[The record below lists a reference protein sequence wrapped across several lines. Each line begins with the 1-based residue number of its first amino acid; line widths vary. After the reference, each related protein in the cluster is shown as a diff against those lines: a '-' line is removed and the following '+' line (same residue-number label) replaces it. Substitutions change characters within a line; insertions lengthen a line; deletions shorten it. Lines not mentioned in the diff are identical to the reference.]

1 MQKTHYRNVEL
12 VGQKSTEVAM
22 GFSIFASGTDNFH
35 FSKDDCID
43 DSDIDMVDLISKFQG
58 MEPTW
63 MGAGATAVDIVQPSA
78 GIIDL
83 MQTMATMEFLHLLSN
98 AVCFLAMKQRAS
110 TGWIF
115 VAARETHVL
124 WPDTGGNAKYK
135 FYPGDSP
142 GTEFVKKIAPALK
155 EADMA
160 NWGVLR
166 MLALV
171 LAKFDNHIADSARP
185 MINIELRH

>member
-1 MQKTHYRNVEL
+1 
-12 VGQKSTEVAM
+12 M
-22 GFSIFASGTDNFH
+22 GFSIFASGTNDFH

-43 DSDIDMVDLISKFQG
+43 SDDIDMVDFISKFQG
-58 MEPTW
+58 MEPSL
-63 MGAGATAVDIVQPSA
+63 MGVGEVAVDIVQPSA

-83 MQTMATMEFLHLLSN
+83 MQSMATTEFMHLLSN
-98 AVCFLAMKQRAS
+98 AVCFLAMKGGSAN
-110 TGWIF
+110 GWIF
-115 VAARETHVL
+115 VAAREEHLL
-124 WPDTGGNAKYK
+124 WPDTGGNGKYK
-135 FYPGDSP
+135 FQPGDSP
-142 GTEFVKKIAPALK
+142 GTEFIKKIAPALK

-171 LAKFDNHIADSARP
+171 LAKFDAHIPDSARP

>member
-1 MQKTHYRNVEL
+1 MSFR
-12 VGQKSTEVAM
+12 
-22 GFSIFASGTDNFH
+22 IFASGTNDFH

-43 DSDIDMVDLISKFQG
+43 DSDLDMVDLLGKLQS

-63 MGAGATAVDIVQPSA
+63 MGAGATAVDIAQPSA

-83 MQTMATMEFLHLLSN
+83 MKTMATMEFLHLLSN
-98 AVCFLAMKQRAS
+98 AVCFLAMKGGAAN
-110 TGWIF
+110 GWIF
-115 VAARETHVL
+115 VAARETHLL
-124 WPDTGGNAKYK
+124 WPDTGGNGKYR

-142 GTEFVKKIAPALK
+142 GAEFMKKVGPALK

-160 NWGVLR
+160 TWGVLR

-171 LAKFDNHIADSARP
+171 LARFDNHISGSATP
-185 MINIELRH
+185 MINIQLTH